1 MLFIIYL
8 SYIFLIRPL
17 LEARAEIQKY
27 FRWFLVQ
34 MKSLEFAFEINW
46 PLALHH
52 LSQNVSLWFTSYNHG
67 TLVRLKGEQ
76 MSAAGVGGA
85 ELGRAKACRRRR
97 RRRRRLRLASASLYQ
112 TKAEDQAAHHRRVAK
127 QRTVCS
133 VWILLRVSEPGKCQW
148 YVDVSQNNHF
158 GQPSAMVST

>member
-1 MLFIIYL
+1 MKK
-8 SYIFLIRPL
+8 PL
-17 LEARAEIQKY
+17 LHFFSVLTLGITVSSLATSTVK
-27 FRWFLVQ
+27 VQ
-34 MKSLEFAFEINW
+34 RLCTLLLNEQI
-46 PLALHH
+46 ALHH
-52 LSQNVSLWFTSYNHG
+52 LSQNVSLWFTSFNHG

-85 ELGRAKACRRRR
+85 ELGRAKACRRRRRR

-133 VWILLRVSEPGKCQW
+133 V
-148 YVDVSQNNHF
+148 
-158 GQPSAMVST
+158 

>member
-1 MLFIIYL
+1 M
-8 SYIFLIRPL
+8 
-17 LEARAEIQKY
+17 AEIQKY
-27 FRWFLVQ
+27 FCRFLVQ
-34 MKSLEFAFEINW
+34 VKSLEFAFEINW

-52 LSQNVSLWFTSYNHG
+52 LSQNVSLWFTSFNHG

-85 ELGRAKACRRRR
+85 ELGRAKACRRRQ
-97 RRRRRLRLASASLYQ
+97 RRLRLASASLYQ
-112 TKAEDQAAHHRRVAK
+112 TKAEDQAAHHHRRVAK

-133 VWILLRVSEPGKCQW
+133 VWILLRVLEHKKCQW
-148 YVDVSQNNHF
+148 YVDISQNNHF